1 MRCGR
6 RRHVRP
12 VSPAPSDRLEQH
24 RENLLHPLH
33 TSPLTPESFT
43 GFYFKLNA
51 VITSFIREVKNLGKQ
66 SKSNFQST
74 NCWEK
79 LIVTTEH
86 CQYWAVGNVIF
97 FYRSIC
103 LIIFNTFDTFALNI
117 ILFIFDTNL
126 NSDIHN
132 RIGKKIVV
140 CSQLFFVFIL
150 LTDKRLYQIPPDFH
164 PFLWHIVWV
173 RCLRGNLELKI
184 LKHLVA
190 ANYSFASFYFIS

>member
-1 MRCGR
+1 MSETMCGR

-103 LIIFNTFDTFALNI
+103 LIIFNTSDTFALDI
-117 ILFIFDTNL
+117 ILFIIWYQSKFEL
-126 NSDIHN
+126 LHKC
-132 RIGKKIVV
+132 RKKIPVTCNV
-140 CSQLFFVFIL
+140 SSI
-150 LTDKRLYQIPPDFH
+150 Y
-164 PFLWHIVWV
+164 FLE
-173 RCLRGNLELKI
+173 R
-184 LKHLVA
+184 
-190 ANYSFASFYFIS
+190 